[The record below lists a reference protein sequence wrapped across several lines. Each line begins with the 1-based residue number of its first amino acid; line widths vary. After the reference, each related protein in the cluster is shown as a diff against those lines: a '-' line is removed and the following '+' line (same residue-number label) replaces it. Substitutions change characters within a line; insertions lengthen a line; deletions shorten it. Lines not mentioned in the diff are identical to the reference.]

1 MTSQSN
7 SGLAC
12 GFVFAVA
19 IIAMMVLPGSIGAG
33 TVQQAA
39 PAMDVS
45 AMMRGPAIANLP
57 DLTVPEPF

>member
-12 GFVFAVA
+12 GFVFAAA
-19 IIAMMVLPGSIGAG
+19 IIAMMVLPGSIGARSA
-33 TVQQAA
+33 QQA

-45 AMMRGPAIANLP
+45 AMMHGPAIANLP